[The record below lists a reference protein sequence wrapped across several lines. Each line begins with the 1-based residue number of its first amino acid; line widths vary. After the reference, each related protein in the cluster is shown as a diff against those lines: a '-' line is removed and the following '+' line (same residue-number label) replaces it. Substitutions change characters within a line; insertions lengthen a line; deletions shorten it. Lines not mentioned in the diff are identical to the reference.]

1 MLVTKEFTF
10 DSAHYLTD
18 YHGKC
23 EQMHGHTYKLKV
35 TVEGEIQEN
44 GMVID
49 FALLKQI
56 VKNRVL
62 NKLDHKMLNDVI
74 PNASAERIAVWI
86 WKQLA
91 DLRKLLKAEAGD
103 PNMGIDKNL
112 LLVDGSIRNA
122 LLCVKNILAQDV
134 GCGANGRVEGVLR
147 HPFF

>member
-1 MLVTKEFTF
+1 MFITKEFTF

-23 EQMHGHTYKLKV
+23 EQMHGHTYRLKV

-62 NKLDHKMLNDVI
+62 NKLDHKMLNDII

-103 PNMGIDKNL
+103 PNMGEHVRQMLKKKDFEKTLRLHEI
-112 LLVDGSIRNA
+112 VVCETEGS
-122 LLCVKNILAQDV
+122 CVTYR
-134 GCGANGRVEGVLR
+134 GE
-147 HPFF
+147 